1 MANNNSNG
9 TNNDHNS
16 RRRHIATSQA
26 TFAPLPSSTFT
37 STSTSATCVPQD
49 DSGIWRSARWPAL
62 IGNRIIQLFLF
73 YFLPFFLQQSLL
85 VAHPR
90 DKHTPATHAT
100 KGNVVGIRSQQGHIN
115 PRPAGNKATFNE
127 QEQHRSANLNPLQSH
142 RGPAFALV
150 ACLGFI
156 YTRAYSAFFCIYRC
170 VCSVYCLM
178 CISIN
183 HLHFNYLS
191 RTWNPRFSI
200 FRMRVG
206 VFLMYFFG
214 VFISIIKT
222 RGVFLMFFYKGH

>member
-1 MANNNSNG
+1 MANNNSNS

-62 IGNRIIQLFLF
+62 IGNRIILLFLF

-115 PRPAGNKATFNE
+115 PRRPAGTKATFNE
-127 QEQHRSANLNPLQSH
+127 QEQHRSANLNPEQSQGT
-142 RGPAFALV
+142 RFC
-150 ACLGFI
+150 ACCLSGFHI
-156 YTRAYSAFFCIYRC
+156 YAC
-170 VCSVYCLM
+170 V
-178 CISIN
+178 
-183 HLHFNYLS
+183 
-191 RTWNPRFSI
+191 
-200 FRMRVG
+200 
-206 VFLMYFFG
+206 
-214 VFISIIKT
+214 
-222 RGVFLMFFYKGH
+222 